1 MVFHRGILSSLRTAY
16 FATAAYLPTRAD
28 ISRWYATIFT
38 YKLNRQIICLN
49 ISSTNIFVFLQRG
62 GFTFIKRL
70 IGLSIIVASEAWLVL
85 SFSPYGAMAAS
96 RGVEPLSSA
105 WQANI
110 LTVERRSHFST
121 HLINGA
127 LKQKAMFISS
137 LYASNFF
144 LFYFLCYYYN
154 INFLFFQVKRF
165 TWKRVS
171 LLWWHNSYK
180 SKSY

>member
-1 MVFHRGILSSLRTAY
+1 MRRTLRHTPKWCRWSDSNRHGVSPRNFKFLAYCLFRHSGISTNEGWYLSMVCNY
-16 FATAAYLPTRAD
+16 
-28 ISRWYATIFT
+28 FT

-70 IGLSIIVASEAWLVL
+70 IGLSITVASEAWLVL

-110 LTVERRSHFST
+110 LTVERRSQMRHY
-121 HLINGA
+121 
-127 LKQKAMFISS
+127 KMPQK
-137 LYASNFF
+137 
-144 LFYFLCYYYN
+144 
-154 INFLFFQVKRF
+154 
-165 TWKRVS
+165 
-171 LLWWHNSYK
+171 
-180 SKSY
+180 

>member
-1 MVFHRGILSSLRTAY
+1 MNQNLARRSVFAFAVLASFYSKSFLLGTLYFSVVHISVKQTSKSRASAY
-16 FATAAYLPTRAD
+16 SATSAYLPTRAD

-70 IGLSIIVASEAWLVL
+70 IGLSITVASEAWLVL
-85 SFSPYGAMAAS
+85 FFSPYGAMAAS

-110 LTVERRSHFST
+110 LTVERRSQICDIKNIAKFNKVW
-121 HLINGA
+121 LIQITG
-127 LKQKAMFISS
+127 Q
-137 LYASNFF
+137 
-144 LFYFLCYYYN
+144 
-154 INFLFFQVKRF
+154 
-165 TWKRVS
+165 
-171 LLWWHNSYK
+171 
-180 SKSY
+180 

>member
-38 YKLNRQIICLN
+38 YKLNRQITCLN
-49 ISSTNIFVFLQRG
+49 ISLTNIFVFLQRE

-70 IGLSIIVASEAWLVL
+70 IGLSITVASEAWLVL
-85 SFSPYGAMAAS
+85 FFSPYVAMAAS

-127 LKQKAMFISS
+127 LKQKAMFISL

-144 LFYFLCYYYN
+144 
-154 INFLFFQVKRF
+154 FFI
-165 TWKRVS
+165 
-171 LLWWHNSYK
+171 SYVIIIT
-180 SKSY
+180 